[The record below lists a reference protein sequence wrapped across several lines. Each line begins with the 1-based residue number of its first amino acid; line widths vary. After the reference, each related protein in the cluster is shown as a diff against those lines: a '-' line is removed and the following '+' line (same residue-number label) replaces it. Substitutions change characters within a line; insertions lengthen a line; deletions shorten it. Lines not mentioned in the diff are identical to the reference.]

1 MRFGSRAHSS
11 SGPGFL
17 AKSLVKKVPP
27 GGQKRKYGRQA
38 GREEA
43 N

>member
-1 MRFGSRAHSS
+1 MRFGSRAHS
-11 SGPGFL
+11 GFL

-38 GREEA
+38 GKEEA